1 MRSRSERQRR
11 TRHLRRNGI
20 QHHRLPDLAGY
31 TMSRWTELQETIR
44 HRFGMN
50 VEAEP
55 YRQSQT
61 EQTPLGSPRPV
72 DTGTG
77 GHSTPCS
84 WPDCE
89 LPAEGIV
96 CRTHRVDAAVLLL
109 EDDLLR
115 LGTDWIFW
123 IQEMRPL

>member
-1 MRSRSERQRR
+1 
-11 TRHLRRNGI
+11 
-20 QHHRLPDLAGY
+20 
-31 TMSRWTELQETIR
+31 MSRWTELQATVR
-44 HRFGMN
+44 HRFGLDD
-50 VEAEP
+50 VEGGRVGNHGE
-55 YRQSQT
+55 RGGQT
-61 EQTPLGSPRPV
+61 FDEAPFEAQDRGPS
-72 DTGTG
+72 
-77 GHSTPCS
+77 STPCS

>member
-1 MRSRSERQRR
+1 
-11 TRHLRRNGI
+11 
-20 QHHRLPDLAGY
+20 
-31 TMSRWTELQETIR
+31 MSRISDLQRTIR
-44 HRFGMN
+44 HRFGLDD
-50 VEAEP
+50 VEVADHAVPGDE
-55 YRQSQT
+55 SVAAAFD
-61 EQTPLGSPRPV
+61 GA
-72 DTGTG
+72 GA
-77 GHSTPCS
+77 STPCS